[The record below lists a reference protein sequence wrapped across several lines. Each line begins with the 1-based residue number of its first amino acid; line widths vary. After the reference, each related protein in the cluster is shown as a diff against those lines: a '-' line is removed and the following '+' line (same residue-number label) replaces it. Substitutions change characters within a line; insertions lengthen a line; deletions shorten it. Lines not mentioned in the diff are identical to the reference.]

1 MDYVLKC
8 EGKNRRGETVNVLTA
23 GGVFVHKGS
32 YGEAYRIVRRRI
44 KPGDTYTEG
53 GAVLSYE
60 QMQKQYADGDAFDRG
75 EF

>member
-1 MDYVLKC
+1 MDYVIKF
-8 EGKNRRGETVNVLTA
+8 EGHNARGETVYVLIA
-23 GGVFVHKGS
+23 GGAFVHKGS

-44 KPGDTYTEG
+44 KPGDTYTECR
-53 GAVLSYE
+53 AVLTYE